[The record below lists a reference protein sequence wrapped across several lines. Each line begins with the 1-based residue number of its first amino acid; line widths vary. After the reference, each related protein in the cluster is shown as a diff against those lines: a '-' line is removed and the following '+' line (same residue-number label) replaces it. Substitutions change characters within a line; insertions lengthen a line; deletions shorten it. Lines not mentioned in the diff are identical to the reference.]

1 MSRTPILVA
10 KESSKDFG
18 RITPTATANGTE
30 SKARVVSG
38 ATAERT
44 AQGHIET
51 ETVRANVPDPRQV
64 YDLRRIA
71 GRYDLRSMSGT
82 DAVRLASD
90 LVACG
95 FEEADALALTLPI
108 SSRNLMSK
116 MGKVARAPRIETWTD
131 LMLHHVQ
138 QLHGA
143 RGVDRKRLDQLARMV
158 ALSEVLSEAEQEE

>member
-1 MSRTPILVA
+1 MTGSHTLL
-10 KESSKDFG
+10 SKDRGSETTMGG
-18 RITPTATANGTE
+18 REDVKTVVVTAGTE
-30 SKARVVSG
+30 SLDIRLP
-38 ATAERT
+38 T
-44 AQGHIET
+44 
-51 ETVRANVPDPRQV
+51 PDPRQV

-71 GRYDLRSMSGT
+71 KRYELRSMTGT
-82 DAVRLASD
+82 DAVRLARD
-90 LVACG
+90 LVAAG
-95 FEEADALALTLPI
+95 FEEPDALALTLPI

-116 MGKVARAPRIETWTD
+116 MGKVAKAPRIETWTD

>member
-1 MSRTPILVA
+1 MSRTPTVLA
-10 KESSKDFG
+10 KDT
-18 RITPTATANGTE
+18 RVTPTATAGVGGPE
-30 SKARVVSG
+30 SRARVMAV
-38 ATAERT
+38 AQERLNHEALAE
-44 AQGHIET
+44 
-51 ETVRANVPDPRQV
+51 VRLPAPDPRQV

-71 GRYDLRSMSGT
+71 AKYDLRSMSGT
-82 DAVRLASD
+82 EAVRLASD

-116 MGKVARAPRIETWTD
+116 MGKVAKAPRIETWTD

-138 QLHGA
+138 QLHNV

-158 ALSEVLSEAEQEE
+158 ALSEVLAEAEQDE

>member
-1 MSRTPILVA
+1 MAKDSRV
-10 KESSKDFG
+10 
-18 RITPTATANGTE
+18 TPTATAVAG
-30 SKARVVSG
+30 SPDSRSRVMAVAQERLSQEG
-38 ATAERT
+38 RAE
-44 AQGHIET
+44 
-51 ETVRANVPDPRQV
+51 VRLPIPDPRQV

-71 GRYDLRSMSGT
+71 ARYDLRSMSGT

-158 ALSEVLSEAEQEE
+158 ALSEVLAEAEQQE

>member
-1 MSRTPILVA
+1 MSRTPTVLA
-10 KESSKDFG
+10 KDPSRG
-18 RITPTATANGTE
+18 THMATVGLGDA
-30 SKARVVSG
+30 KARALAV
-38 ATAERT
+38 TQERLEAET
-44 AQGHIET
+44 L
-51 ETVRANVPDPRQV
+51 RAALPDPRQV
-64 YDLRRIA
+64 YDLRKIA

-95 FEEADALALTLPI
+95 FEAADALALTLPI

-131 LMLHHVQ
+131 LMLHHVS

-158 ALSEVLSEAEQEE
+158 ALSEVLSEAEHEG

>member
-1 MSRTPILVA
+1 MSRTPIVLA
-10 KESSKDFG
+10 KDQSRVSH
-18 RITPTATANGTE
+18 TATAAPRPE
-30 SKARVVSG
+30 DARARAMSV
-38 ATAERT
+38 AQER
-44 AQGHIET
+44 ISE
-51 ETVRANVPDPRQV
+51 VRLPVPDPRQV

-71 GRYDLRSMSGT
+71 ARYDLSSMSGT

-116 MGKVARAPRIETWTD
+116 MGKVARAPRIESWTD

-138 QLHGA
+138 QLHGV

-158 ALSEVLSEAEQEE
+158 ALSEVLAEAEQEE